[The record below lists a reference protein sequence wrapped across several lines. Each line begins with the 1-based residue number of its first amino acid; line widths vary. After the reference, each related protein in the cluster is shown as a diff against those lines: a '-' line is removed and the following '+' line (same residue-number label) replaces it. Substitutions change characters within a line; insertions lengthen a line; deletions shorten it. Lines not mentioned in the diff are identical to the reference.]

1 MRIEHLKKGRAARD
15 LAILTGVLCLLCFW
29 AVPAQALT
37 VILDIGWGYNDA
49 NGMTESELTSNFAL
63 QEGSIVQVIVYDAP
77 GASAPGQT
85 AGGNFDVF
93 GNYTGDPIQGQPDE
107 LVAGVDPWTGTP
119 TENNIY
125 SPYTVPDGHEIVFS
139 TQIGAP
145 TGGNNVGSNW
155 YNIFTTFQILDNY
168 DSIYI
173 RVFGAT
179 NFPQDVTVASYWG
192 ISDVQSSGGG
202 VIDTW
207 YVTFDDVTATNH
219 VNYFE
224 VIPEPGSLAL
234 LALGGAGLWAGRR
247 RRLKHPSWGE

>member
-1 MRIEHLKKGRAARD
+1 M
-15 LAILTGVLCLLCFW
+15 
-29 AVPAQALT
+29 
-37 VILDIGWGYNDA
+37 
-49 NGMTESELTSNFAL
+49 
-63 QEGSIVQVIVYDAP
+63 
-77 GASAPGQT
+77 
-85 AGGNFDVF
+85 
-93 GNYTGDPIQGQPDE
+93 
-107 LVAGVDPWTGTP
+107 
-119 TENNIY
+119 
-125 SPYTVPDGHEIVFS
+125 PDGHEIVFS

-145 TGGNNVGSNW
+145 SGNNVGSNRW

>member
-85 AGGNFDVF
+85 AAENFDLF
-93 GNYTGDPIQGQPDE
+93 GAYSGAAIPGEPN
-107 LVAGVDPWTGTP
+107 VDPWDEAP
-119 TENNIY
+119 TELNVY
-125 SPYTVPDGHEIVFS
+125 SPYTVPDGHELVLS